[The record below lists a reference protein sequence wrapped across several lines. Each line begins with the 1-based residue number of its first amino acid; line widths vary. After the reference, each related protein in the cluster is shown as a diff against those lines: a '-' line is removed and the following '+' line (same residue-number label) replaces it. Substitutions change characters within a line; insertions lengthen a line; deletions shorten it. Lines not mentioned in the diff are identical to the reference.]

1 MTAKTGLMPG
11 RVNTIITYIEIVMSQ
26 SKLKTAILGLTDKGQ
41 QLLAAAGQSSSFD
54 IIAVADAD
62 GELAEKIAHRYDCS
76 AFDDYRQ
83 LVIQNQLDVLIVAAP
98 THLCDEHM
106 RAAMKKKF
114 NILKL
119 IPPALDFE
127 QTVELTRL
135 AKSEKVRFAVTHS
148 HRFRPGFRKL
158 ATYLESEDA
167 RNFHLIT
174 GVCNLQINVDD
185 PSQRWLSDPQLAGGG
200 VLLRNCYELI
210 DLIVRNFGI
219 GQQVYCVSTN
229 QAPDKQQ
236 RLSITE
242 DTVVLTMKFSD
253 TLVANLVASRVFG
266 PPGQMLKIHTKDG
279 FLTASQDDFVL
290 CDNLG
295 NIVDRFEPE
304 STESDPT
311 AKMLEIFADDL
322 LSPDKNRPFDEEN
335 SDLITMAVIESAY
348 LSARTAMPEEPLKIL
363 DMVKTGPANIWPGT
377 TQKKV

>member
-1 MTAKTGLMPG
+1 
-11 RVNTIITYIEIVMSQ
+11 MSQ
-26 SKLKTAILGLTDKGQ
+26 GKLKTAILGLTDKGQ
-41 QLLAAAGQSSSFD
+41 ELLAAAAQSEQFE
-54 IIAVADAD
+54 IVAVADAD
-62 GELAEKIAHRYDCS
+62 GELAEKIAQRYNCE

-83 LVIQNQLDVLIVAAP
+83 LVIQNQLDVLLVAAP

-119 IPPALDFE
+119 IPPAIDFE
-127 QTVELTRL
+127 QAAELVRL
-135 AKSEKVRFAVTHS
+135 AKSEKVRFAATHS
-148 HRFRPGFRKL
+148 HLFRPGFRKL
-158 ATYLESEDA
+158 ATHLESEDA
-167 RNFHLIT
+167 RDFHLIT
-174 GVCNLQINVDD
+174 GVCNLQVNIDEPD
-185 PSQRWLSDPQLAGGG
+185 QRWLSDPQLAGGG

-279 FLTASQDDFVL
+279 FLTASGADFVL

-311 AKMLEIFADDL
+311 AIMLETFADSL
-322 LSPDKNRPFDEEN
+322 LTPDKNRPFNEEN

-348 LSARTAMPEEPLKIL
+348 LSARTSMP
-363 DMVKTGPANIWPGT
+363 
-377 TQKKV
+377 

>member
-1 MTAKTGLMPG
+1 
-11 RVNTIITYIEIVMSQ
+11 MSQ
-26 SKLKTAILGLTDKGQ
+26 GKLKTAILGLTDKGQ
-41 QLLAAAGQSSSFD
+41 QLLTAAAQSEQFD
-54 IIAVADAD
+54 IAAVADAD
-62 GELAEKIAHRYDCS
+62 AELAEKIAHRYGCE

-98 THLCDEHM
+98 PHLCDEHM

-127 QTVELTRL
+127 QTAELIRL
-135 AKSEKVRFAVTHS
+135 AKSEKVRFAAAHS

-158 ATYLESEDA
+158 ADYLESQNAKD
-167 RNFHLIT
+167 FHLIT
-174 GVCNLQINVDD
+174 GVCNLQINLDH

-200 VLLRNCYELI
+200 VLLRSCYELI

-219 GQQVYCVSTN
+219 AQQVYCVSTN

-279 FLTASQDDFVL
+279 FLTASGANFIL
-290 CDNLG
+290 YDNLG

-304 STESDPT
+304 STESDST
-311 AKMLEIFADDL
+311 AKMLETFADSL
-322 LSPDKNRPFDEEN
+322 LSPDKNRPFDKEN

-348 LSARTAMPEEPLKIL
+348 LSARTAMPEEPLKVL
-363 DMVKTGPANIWPGT
+363 EMVKT
-377 TQKKV
+377 